1 MNEKGIPKGWSSIIA
16 KTDKGLALLKA
27 AEKGKAIHLEEI
39 EPAEV
44 HESFPFNISYKL
56 NGIFIRLKFARKKPE
71 YIGLEKPGKLDKYL
85 YHFVYNII
93 LIMGASK
100 AFRFILMLLPLN
112 FNLFLIKNFKK
123 LMGYK
128 PNARDKV
135 LKYNEKSNVDK

>member
-1 MNEKGIPKGWSSIIA
+1 
-16 KTDKGLALLKA
+16 
-27 AEKGKAIHLEEI
+27 
-39 EPAEV
+39 
-44 HESFPFNISYKL
+44 
-56 NGIFIRLKFARKKPE
+56 
-71 YIGLEKPGKLDKYL
+71 
-85 YHFVYNII
+85 
-93 LIMGASK
+93 MGGSK